1 MGFQHSQ
8 IIVKR
13 KTVILGGTF
22 DRFHRGHMLLLGLAA
37 ALGRSVIVGVTSDE
51 FAGSKPHEVEAFE
64 ERFEKVSGFLKSI
77 GCRSFRV
84 LKLDDYA
91 GPAATLDEGSLLV
104 TFNTLRN
111 GLLIN
116 RIRVEK
122 GLPPLEVLIA
132 PLLEAEDS
140 APISST
146 RVRMGEVDE
155 KGFLKR

>member
-1 MGFQHSQ
+1 M
-8 IIVKR
+8 
-13 KTVILGGTF
+13 ILGGTF

-37 ALGRSVIVGVTSDE
+37 ALGRSIIVGVTSDE
-51 FAGSKPHEVEAFE
+51 FAGSKPHRVEPFA
-64 ERFEKVSGFLKSI
+64 ERFEKVSGFLRSI
-77 GCRSFRV
+77 GCRGFSI

-91 GPAATLDEGSLLV
+91 GPAATLDGGSLLV
-104 TFNTLRN
+104 TFNTLKN

-116 RIRVEK
+116 RVRAEK

-146 RVRMGEVDE
+146 RVRMGEIDE
-155 KGFLKR
+155 KGFLNR

>member
-1 MGFQHSQ
+1 M
-8 IIVKR
+8 IV
-13 KTVILGGTF
+13 GGTF

-37 ALGRSVIVGVTSDE
+37 ALGESVIVGVTSDK
-51 FAGSKPHEVEAFE
+51 FAGSKPHRVEPFA
-64 ERFEKVSGFLKSI
+64 ERSEKVSGFLRSI
-77 GCRSFRV
+77 GYRGFSV

-122 GLPPLEVLIA
+122 GLLPLEVLLA

-146 RVRMGEVDE
+146 RVRRGEVDE

>member
-1 MGFQHSQ
+1 M
-8 IIVKR
+8 
-13 KTVILGGTF
+13 ILGGTF

-51 FAGSKPHEVEAFE
+51 FAAGKPHMVEAFA
-64 ERFEKVSGFLKSI
+64 ERFQKVSGFLRSV
-77 GCRSFRV
+77 GCRGFRV
-84 LKLDDYA
+84 FKLDDFA
-91 GPAATLDEGSLLV
+91 GPAATLEEGALLV
-104 TFNTLRN
+104 TFPTLGN

-116 RIRVEK
+116 RIRRGK
-122 GLPPLEVLIA
+122 GLRPLEVLLA

-140 APISST
+140 EPISST

>member
-1 MGFQHSQ
+1 M
-8 IIVKR
+8 IV
-13 KTVILGGTF
+13 GGTF

-37 ALGRSVIVGVTSDE
+37 ALGESVIVGVTSDK
-51 FAGSKPHEVEAFE
+51 FAGSKPHRVEAFT
-64 ERFEKVSGFLKSI
+64 ERSEKVSGFLRSI
-77 GCRSFRV
+77 GCRGFSV

-91 GPAATLDEGSLLV
+91 GPAATLEEGSLLV
-104 TFNTLRN
+104 TFNTLGN

-122 GLPPLEVLIA
+122 GLTPLEVLLA

-140 APISST
+140 LPISST
-146 RVRMGEVDE
+146 RVRRGEVDE